1 LPVRKLA
8 VSISAWMLESVTGSA
23 TSIVAALIAKL
34 PRTGASPN
42 RCRVLNVT
50 AEQLVSI
57 SYRPGRG
64 VACAAAE
71 LVASAAPVSS
81 GSGLRAAIPFLLSM
95 RVSCPSHARKVRR
108 PGRHPKVDMLGETFP
123 GRPGTKVP
131 GRGMQA
137 GCGTVSATMVLVP
150 AATGGSLVALSVQV
164 CGTHGQ

>member
-1 LPVRKLA
+1 
-8 VSISAWMLESVTGSA
+8 MLESVTGSA

-71 LVASAAPVSS
+71 LVASAPVSS
-81 GSGLRAAIPFLLSM
+81 GAGLRAAIPFLLSM
-95 RVSCPSHARKVRR
+95 RFLSSAR
-108 PGRHPKVDMLGETFP
+108 
-123 GRPGTKVP
+123 
-131 GRGMQA
+131 
-137 GCGTVSATMVLVP
+137 
-150 AATGGSLVALSVQV
+150 
-164 CGTHGQ
+164 